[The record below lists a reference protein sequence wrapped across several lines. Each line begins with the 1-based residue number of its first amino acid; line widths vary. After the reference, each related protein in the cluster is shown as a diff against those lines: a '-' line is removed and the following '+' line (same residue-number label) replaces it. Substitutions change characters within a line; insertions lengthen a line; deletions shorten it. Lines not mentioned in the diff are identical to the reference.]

1 MQQYHITTK
10 IIAVY
15 IQSSSNT
22 RILPMY
28 NYDPEQSIFLL
39 LKQTSKAFREKLNR
53 SFIEAGYDVT
63 GEQWRIIRCLWHN
76 DGQTQQDLANVVKTD
91 KTGITRIIDSLEKR
105 ELVMRVPDKTDRRQ
119 NLIYLTN
126 KGKNLQEELMQ
137 IFMKISSEIE
147 KDIEPEKL
155 ETFKQ
160 VLNKIYHNLTSS

>member
-1 MQQYHITTK
+1 MQQYYIATK
-10 IIAVY
+10 IDILKH
-15 IQSSSNT
+15 STSNIRT
-22 RILPMY
+22 LLMH

-53 SFIEAGYDVT
+53 SFTEAGHDIT

-105 ELVMRVPDKTDRRQ
+105 DLVMRVPDKTDRRQ

-126 KGKNLQEELMQ
+126 KGKSLQEELMQ
-137 IFMKISSEIE
+137 IFTKISSEIQ

-155 ETFKQ
+155 EIFRQ
-160 VLNKIYHNLTSS
+160 VLNKIYHNLTNS